1 MLLLTTTLD
10 IGVHNLRLNA
20 IGGTVTR
27 CKGLEEILHRIQVQ
41 SCMNTVVVEFVHNL
55 GEW

>member
-27 CKGLEEILHRIQVQ
+27 CKGLEEILHRIQ
-41 SCMNTVVVEFVHNL
+41 CMNTVVVEFVHNL